1 MTSQTQTQSGELAV
15 TEVTQTTLDNSGQV
29 CFNGPM
35 DPNPVKTCGCGC
47 GAEVARR
54 YLPGHDAR
62 HKASIVRRANE
73 GTTRQACDRAI
84 DELAELGWTQYA
96 SLETLRAYQ
105 QRDRGRARAHID
117 QVTTWLVGP
126 NGQHHARHACR
137 VLTSDAR
144 SHGQIHRIT
153 RLATQEAITRTDQR
167 PTGWD
172 ICQACT
178 TENTL
183 DEQTESWIV
192 GKECWLILCDE
203 MGLGKR
209 GKHQGTPTKR
219 SVIGPVGVKDCDR
232 AYAQP
237 KEPILLM
244 TAEPE
249 VMLDPDLLPTPN
261 PDSRHPQ
268 RRWEV

>member
-1 MTSQTQTQSGELAV
+1 MTQ
-15 TEVTQTTLDNSGQV
+15 VTQATLDKEALV
-29 CFNGPM
+29 CFNGGMTSEPI
-35 DPNPVKTCGCGC
+35 KTCGCGC

-84 DELAELGWTQYA
+84 SELIELGWTQYA
-96 SLETLRAYQ
+96 SLETLRAYV
-105 QRDRGRARAHID
+105 QRDRGKARAHIAT
-117 QVTTWLVGP
+117 VTTWMVGP
-126 NGQHHARHACR
+126 NQLHHSRHACR
-137 VLTSDAR
+137 VLTADAKAA
-144 SHGQIHRIT
+144 GLVN
-153 RLATQEAITRTDQR
+153 RLTGVAMQAAITRTTLA

-183 DEQTESWIV
+183 DELTEAWIV

-209 GKHQGTPTKR
+209 GKHQGKPKKAL
-219 SVIGPVGVKDCDR
+219 GPVGIKDTDR
-232 AYAQP
+232 EYRQP
-237 KEPILLM
+237 EAPILLM
-244 TAEPE
+244 TAEE
-249 VMLDPDLLPTPN
+249 ALMLETDLLPIPN
-261 PDSRHPQ
+261 PESRHPQ
-268 RRWEV
+268 RRWDV